1 MAGRLSGCAALR
13 GPKQIVSTMVWP
25 FTAAAANIGS
35 QISRLSGNA
44 VSLLHQPTPLCTM
57 AEIWSL
63 DGRDALVPGQLM
75 AGVPNPA
82 PPAASTPD
90 PA

>member
-1 MAGRLSGCAALR
+1 MAERLSGRTALR
-13 GPKQIVSTMVWP
+13 GPEQVAPTMVWLC
-25 FTAAAANIGS
+25 TAAATKLDG
-35 QISRLSGNA
+35 QIFRLPSTA